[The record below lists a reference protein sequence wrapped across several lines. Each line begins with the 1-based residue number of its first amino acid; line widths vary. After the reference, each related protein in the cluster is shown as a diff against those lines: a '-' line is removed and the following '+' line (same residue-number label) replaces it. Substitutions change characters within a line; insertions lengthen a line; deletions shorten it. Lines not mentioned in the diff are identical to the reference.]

1 MIFLLHYRNLQL
13 KVLLLIT
20 RVSLQHFVQGVQT
33 EINHNFNTN
42 VEQGNLIALF
52 GRLCKCDNHFIVRF
66 T

>member
-1 MIFLLHYRNLQL
+1 MF
-13 KVLLLIT
+13 LLIT
-20 RVSLQHFVQGVQT
+20 RVSLQNVVQGVQT